1 MGAEACGAR
10 QRLQEMELVSQ
21 LVTTIVTIRGTNHNR
36 GALEEGAVSCP
47 HFWGDT
53 ISPSE
58 SAGLTVEEVDLSGIA
73 GTNVVS
79 DAWWA

>member
-1 MGAEACGAR
+1 
-10 QRLQEMELVSQ
+10 MELVNQ
-21 LVTTIVTIRGTNHNR
+21 YVTTILETNLNQ

-47 HFWGDT
+47 HFFGDT

-58 SAGLTVEEVDLSGIA
+58 SAGLTVEEVNLSGIA

-79 DAWWA
+79 DDWWA